1 MVAARSIS
9 PVTVTG
15 IEVLDDT
22 PIPGAAIGRDQ
33 VPANVTVIGDPEFD
47 RMGIASLTAAI
58 LEVVPSAT
66 INDTEGKPFQ
76 PDILVRGFT
85 ASPVAGTPE
94 GLAIYVNGARFN
106 DAFGDTVNW
115 DLIPQ
120 RAIKTAQKNLDS
132 LPCRQSPYGRAAQN
146 SRVH

>member
-1 MVAARSIS
+1 M
-9 PVTVTG
+9 
-15 IEVLDDT
+15 
-22 PIPGAAIGRDQ
+22 
-33 VPANVTVIGDPEFD
+33 GDPEFN

-66 INDTEGKPFQ
+66 INDTEGNPYQ